1 MIWSFCIF
9 ATSFTLKIVIIQN
22 KTVNELK
29 FRDRCFL
36 LSMIS
41 VYYNS
46 CLICV
51 AMTVIPVSC
60 DNII

>member
-29 FRDRCFL
+29 FQGSLFSFKYDFSLLQL
-36 LSMIS
+36 LSYLCS
-41 VYYNS
+41 YDRHS
-46 CLICV
+46 CQL
-51 AMTVIPVSC
+51 
-60 DNII
+60 